1 MGENMET
8 REKVRRYLYHNVGNM
23 LTASRPAFDLKTNY
37 WHVPVLCKTD
47 RGIFVVGE
55 FQLDKDLNF
64 VFIPTKEEMLEVLEA
79 QLDRTLTLVTGKPD
93 EVRMKGLTPVTI

>member
-1 MGENMET
+1 MEV

-23 LTASRPAFDLKTNY
+23 VTAGRPVFDLKTYN

-55 FQLDKDLNF
+55 FQLDKELSF
-64 VFIPTKEEMLEVLEA
+64 VFIPTKEEMLTILNA
-79 QLDRTLTLVTGKPD
+79 QLNQMLTLVASKPD
-93 EVRMKGLTPVTI
+93 EVRLKGLIPITI